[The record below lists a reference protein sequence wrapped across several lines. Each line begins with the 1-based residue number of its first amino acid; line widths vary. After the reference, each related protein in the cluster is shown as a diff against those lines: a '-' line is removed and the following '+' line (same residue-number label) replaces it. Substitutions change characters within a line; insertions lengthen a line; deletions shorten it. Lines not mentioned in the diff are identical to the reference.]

1 MKNFN
6 KESNVTLSG
15 AWYPVIIQQKNQA
28 LQALDS
34 AHQPTLAR
42 G

>member
-6 KESNVTLSG
+6 KESDFKLNG
-15 AWYPVIIQQKNQA
+15 AWCPVTIQQQDQA

-34 AHQPTLAR
+34 AHQATLAR